1 MANIMLTERC
11 NLRCSYCFANE
22 YVNHDPKE
30 ITIENFRKAISFIR
44 GGGDCVVG
52 LIGGEPTLH
61 PQFRQI
67 LQELIRNDEIRGVS
81 VFTNGILLDIFAEE
95 LSHEKFTVLVNC
107 NAPEMIGSKF
117 FERMVQNLE
126 LLIGTYGMKE
136 QITLGVNI
144 YKTGFQYDY
153 LLKILRKFDFRDVRM
168 SLTVPNTSD
177 GRACDF
183 EKFFQEMK
191 PTLIAFLSDML
202 AAGIVPHYDCNKMP
216 VCMFAQEEKKAG
228 VDMVNTLPRNRLRFR
243 GHSGD
248 SSILSENAGCSP
260 VVDILP
266 DLTAVRCFGLS
277 EHTRIP
283 ICDFRS
289 VQDLRNYY
297 REEFDFY
304 GSKVYSKESC
314 RDCYLRKTH
323 RCTAGCLAYHIP
335 KILALRSATASAAER
350 IFQNENP

>member
-1 MANIMLTERC
+1 MLTERC

-22 YVNHDPKE
+22 FVNHGPKE
-30 ITIENFRKAISFIR
+30 ITMENFRKALSFICS
-44 GGGDCVVG
+44 GGDHVVG

-67 LQELIRNDEIRGVS
+67 LQELIRNDKIRGVS
-81 VFTNGILLDIFAEE
+81 VFTNGILLDNFTEE
-95 LSHEKFTVLVNC
+95 LSHKKFTILVNC
-107 NAPEMIGSKF
+107 NAPEMIGAKS
-117 FERMVQNLE
+117 FERIVQNLE

-144 YKTGFQYDY
+144 FKTGFRYDY
-153 LLKILRKFDFRDVRM
+153 LLEILKKFDFQDVRM

-177 GRACDF
+177 GRACNF
-183 EKFFQEMK
+183 EQFFREMK
-191 PTLIAFLSDML
+191 PTLLSFLSDML

-216 VCMFAQEEKKAG
+216 VCMFEQEEKDAG
-228 VDMVNTLPRNRLRFR
+228 IRMVHALPRERLRFR
-243 GHSGD
+243 GHSCD
-248 SSILSENAGCSP
+248 SSILSENSGCSP

-277 EHTRIP
+277 EHTRVP
-283 ICDFRS
+283 ICDFRD

-297 REEFDFY
+297 LEEFDFY
-304 GSKVYSKESC
+304 GSKVYSMENC
-314 RDCYLRKTH
+314 RDCYLRKTL
-323 RCTAGCLAYHIP
+323 RCTAGCLAYHISG
-335 KILALRSATASAAER
+335 ILALRSITANAADR